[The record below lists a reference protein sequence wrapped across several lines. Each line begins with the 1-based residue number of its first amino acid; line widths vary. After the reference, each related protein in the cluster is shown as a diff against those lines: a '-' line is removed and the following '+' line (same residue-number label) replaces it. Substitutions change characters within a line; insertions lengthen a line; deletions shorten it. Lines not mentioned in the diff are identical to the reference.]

1 MKTFLVEIG
10 GEEAFVEANSK
21 AEAIDT
27 LVWNYGFDREE
38 IIIYHEVDEDY
49 ADMMGLDTYWVSTP
63 IFFVVNFQ
71 HFHALKC

>member
-49 ADMMGLDTYWVSTP
+49 ADIMGLDIYWVSIPFLYTELK
-63 IFFVVNFQ
+63 IFN
-71 HFHALKC
+71 ALMC

>member
-49 ADMMGLDTYWVSTP
+49 ADIMGLDTY
-63 IFFVVNFQ
+63 
-71 HFHALKC
+71 

>member
-1 MKTFLVEIG
+1 MKTFLVEIS

-49 ADMMGLDTYWVSTP
+49 ADMMGLDTY
-63 IFFVVNFQ
+63 
-71 HFHALKC
+71 